1 MRGLPSRGRRR
12 FPGSRN
18 EGRAGQSWREGTG
31 SYRYFPFSVWRYLL
45 LAVGV
50 LTLGLLV
57 WHIGPE
63 RIYEAAAR
71 FGPGAL
77 LVMLIPSLAMYVF
90 EAYGWRLTL
99 GSAADGIAFWKILA
113 IRTAGEVV
121 NMTTPT
127 AYVGG
132 EPLKAYLL
140 QRHGIPLVE
149 GLASVV
155 IAKTIMT
162 LAQVLFIL
170 IGITLAFWMLGS
182 AGSSGQIAA
191 AGLMTTALLFF
202 GVAAFIF
209 VQKRG
214 LFMWT
219 LQTLRRGRLHV
230 AFLESREEKL
240 RSLDEIILNFY
251 THHRSAFYASTGLY
265 LLGWLAEA
273 VEVYVILFFLG
284 GPAEPLSAVS
294 IGALSVFIK
303 GGTFFIPGSLGA
315 QDGGNLLLLKAFGYS
330 DVAGITFALLRRFRE
345 LIWIGI
351 GLICLAG
358 IGKAQDRSR
367 QELM

>member
-1 MRGLPSRGRRR
+1 M
-12 FPGSRN
+12 
-18 EGRAGQSWREGTG
+18 
-31 SYRYFPFSVWRYLL
+31 WRYLL
-45 LAVGV
+45 LDLGF
-50 LTLGLLV
+50 LTLSLLV
-57 WHIGPE
+57 WHIGPQ
-63 RIYEAAAR
+63 RIYEAAAQV
-71 FGPGAL
+71 GPGAL
-77 LVMLIPSLAMYVF
+77 LLILIPSLLMYVF

-99 GSAADGIAFWKILA
+99 GSVADGIAFWKLLA

-140 QRHGIPLVE
+140 QRHHIPMVE

-170 IGITLAFWMLGS
+170 VGIALAFWMLGA
-182 AGSSGQIAA
+182 AGSSAQIAV
-191 AGLMTTALLFF
+191 AGLLTAALLSF

-214 LFMWT
+214 LFLWT
-219 LQTLRRGRLHV
+219 LQTLRRVGLHI
-230 AFLESREEKL
+230 AFLEAREEKL
-240 RSLDEIILNFY
+240 RSLDKIILDFY
-251 THHRSAFYASTGLY
+251 TQHRSAFYASLGLF

-273 VEVYVILFFLG
+273 IEVYIIISYLG
-284 GPAEPLSAVS
+284 EPANLLSAIS

-330 DVAGITFALLRRFRE
+330 DVTGITFALLRRFRE
-345 LIWIGI
+345 LVWIGI
-351 GLICLAG
+351 GLLCLACMG
-358 IGKAQDRSR
+358 RARKTSALR
-367 QELM
+367 

>member
-1 MRGLPSRGRRR
+1 M
-12 FPGSRN
+12 
-18 EGRAGQSWREGTG
+18 
-31 SYRYFPFSVWRYLL
+31 WRYLL
-45 LAVGV
+45 LGFGL
-50 LTLGLLV
+50 LTLTLLI

-63 RIYEAAAR
+63 RIIEAAAHV
-71 FGPGAL
+71 GPSAL
-77 LVMLIPSLAMYVF
+77 LVILIPSLIMYVF

-99 GSAADGIAFWKILA
+99 AFAAKKIAFWKILA

-140 QRHGIPLVE
+140 QRYHIPMVE

-162 LAQVLFIL
+162 LAQVVFIL
-170 IGITLAFWMLGS
+170 VGIALAFWIL
-182 AGSSGQIAA
+182 GSSGSSSQIAA
-191 AGLMTTALLFF
+191 AGLLTAGLLFF

-214 LFMWT
+214 LFIWVLDM
-219 LQTLRRGRLHV
+219 LRRFGLRI
-230 AFLESREEKL
+230 AFLEAQEERL
-240 RSLDEIILNFY
+240 RSLDATILDFY
-251 THHRSAFYASTGLY
+251 TQHRSAFYASTGLY

-273 VEVYVILFFLG
+273 LEVYVIIFYLG
-284 GPAEPLSAVS
+284 EPANILSAIS
-294 IGALSVFIK
+294 IGALAVFIK

-330 DVAGITFALLRRFRE
+330 DVTGITFALLRRFRE
-345 LIWIGI
+345 LVWIGV
-351 GLICLAG
+351 GLLCLACLG
-358 IGKAQDRSR
+358 RKEKERPS
-367 QELM
+367 